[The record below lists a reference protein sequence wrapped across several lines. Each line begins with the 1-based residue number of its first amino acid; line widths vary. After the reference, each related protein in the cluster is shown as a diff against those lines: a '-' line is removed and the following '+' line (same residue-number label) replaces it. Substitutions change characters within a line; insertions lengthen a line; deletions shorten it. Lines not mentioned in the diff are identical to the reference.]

1 MIACTAL
8 WYNLSLLAGITSHKE
23 AVSVA
28 VVEPE
33 SVFAISVKCQL
44 DIMTHKYLTAKPNP
58 YPNS

>member
-8 WYNLSLLAGITSHKE
+8 WYNISLLAGITSHKE

-33 SVFAISVKCQL
+33 SVFAILVK
-44 DIMTHKYLTAKPNP
+44 
-58 YPNS
+58 